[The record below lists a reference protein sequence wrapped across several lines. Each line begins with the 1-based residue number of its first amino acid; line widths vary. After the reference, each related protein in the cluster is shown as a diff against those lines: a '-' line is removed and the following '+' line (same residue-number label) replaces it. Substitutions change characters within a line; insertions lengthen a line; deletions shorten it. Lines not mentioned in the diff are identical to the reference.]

1 MFIYCNKCHDQNSII
16 IINLFYLLYDKFT
29 LCGIFMRKLKN
40 KKMNF
45 YLYFISIGF
54 FYFTLKYI
62 GLFQCR
68 HMKVFSV
75 CFVFY
80 CFL

>member
-16 IINLFYLLYDKFT
+16 IIYLFYLLYDKCT

-40 KKMNF
+40 KKKI
-45 YLYFISIGF
+45 YFISIGF
-54 FYFTLKYI
+54 FYFSLKYTV
-62 GLFQCR
+62 LFQCR

-75 CFVFY
+75 CFVF
-80 CFL
+80 